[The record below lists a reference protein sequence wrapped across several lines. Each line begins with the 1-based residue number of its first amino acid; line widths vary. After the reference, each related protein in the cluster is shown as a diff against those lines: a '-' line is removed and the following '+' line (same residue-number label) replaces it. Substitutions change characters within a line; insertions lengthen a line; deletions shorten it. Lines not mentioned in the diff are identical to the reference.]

1 MRALHGSGTI
11 ASSERGAALVM
22 TLLVLVVLTA
32 FGMTLVALGT
42 SEVAMSSNWRDYSKD
57 FYAAE
62 AALESG
68 VVGLRNLLPA
78 TPTPTQAQ
86 LNTIATP
93 PTLSDAR
100 LTFGAYTITAA
111 SPAPNRQTFVT
122 GPYSGLFG
130 WVQGY
135 TIQAQVNGQGGTKAK
150 LTQVLQHTRV
160 PLFQFGIFYG
170 KGVDLE
176 LRPGPNMSFNGKIFS
191 NSNIY
196 IAAGSTLQITDSVKA
211 AGNIYRSIK
220 SEPTFP
226 NMSNPQI
233 ADAAGTLQ
241 TLNFDHAYQ
250 PGFGSTWSAGAWA
263 SQAMQTFGGRV
274 QDSAMGVQQIVPP
287 LPDLFGNPANP
298 DAVAHQLIEM
308 PQAGDSAAL
317 ASAKMYSQADVRIID
332 GVATGLTCTPAV
344 GASAITTKPFYDARE
359 GKTMT
364 AYDIDVNVLRINNCL
379 PKQGAGQLGTVL
391 YVAGTNM
398 ATNPVVRLVNG
409 SQLPSQG
416 LTVVSQN
423 PVYIAGNY
431 NCPSGDCTVL
441 PNGTNHPPAAV
452 LGDAVTV
459 LSKAW
464 MPKNFDA
471 KGDQPFFGN
480 RVAEET
486 TVNAAIATGP
496 SSEST
501 MGRDNGK
508 VNNLVRFLEDWVGS
522 TGTPTKFNYSGSLLA
537 LWHSQQVTGA
547 WRCCGITGLYY
558 YSPPNRV
565 WGYDTLF
572 DTTQPP
578 GTPMGVIMTKGSWS
592 QS

>member
-1 MRALHGSGTI
+1 MRALHGPRTI

-22 TLLVLVVLTA
+22 TLLVLVILTA
-32 FGMTLVALGT
+32 FGLTLVALGT

-93 PTLSDAR
+93 PTLSDSR

-111 SPAPNRQTFVT
+111 SPAPNRQTFAA

-135 TIQAQVNGQGGTKAK
+135 SIQAQVNGQGGTKAK

-176 LRPGPNMSFNGKIFS
+176 LRPGPGMTFNGKIFS

-196 IAAGSTLQITDSVKA
+196 VAAGSTLQITDSMKA

-220 SEPTFP
+220 SEPAYP

-241 TLNFDHAYQ
+241 TLNFDHTYQ
-250 PGFGSTWSAGAWA
+250 PGFGSTWPSAGAWA
-263 SQAMQTFGGRV
+263 SQAMQTFGGQV

-287 LPDLFGNPANP
+287 LPDLFGNPSNP
-298 DAVAHQLIEM
+298 DVVAHQLIEM
-308 PQAGDSAAL
+308 PRAGDSAAL
-317 ASAKMYSQADVRIID
+317 ASAKMYSQAGLRIEAGATTIA
-332 GVATGLTCTPAV
+332 ATGQNGNGVTLPLNAV
-344 GASAITTKPFYDARE
+344 IKRTFYDARE
-359 GKTMT
+359 AKTMT
-364 AYDIDVNVLRINNCL
+364 AYDVDVNLMRTAGAL
-379 PKQGAGQLGTVL
+379 PANGVL
-391 YVAGTNM
+391 YVAGTV
-398 ATNPVVRLVNG
+398 TTENPVVRLVNG
-409 SQLPSQG
+409 SQLPSGG

-423 PVYIAGNY
+423 PVYIVGDY
-431 NCPSGDCTVL
+431 NTV
-441 PNGTNHPPAAV
+441 PVGATHAPAAV

-459 LSKAW
+459 LSNDW
-464 MPKNFDA
+464 IPKNYDA

-480 RVAEET
+480 RVASANT

-508 VNNLVRFLEDWVGS
+508 VNNLVRFLEDW
-522 TGTPTKFNYSGSLLA
+522 TGKQFTYSGSLLA

-547 WRCCGITGLYY
+547 WRCCGISGLYY
-558 YSPPNRV
+558 YGPPSRV
-565 WGYDTLF
+565 WSYDTLF
-572 DTTQPP
+572 DTAQPP

>member
-1 MRALHGSGTI
+1 MRALHASATI
-11 ASSERGAALVM
+11 ASSERGAALVV

-32 FGMTLVALGT
+32 FGLTLVALGT
-42 SEVAMSSNWRDYSKD
+42 TEVAMSSNWRDYSKD

-68 VVGLRNLLPA
+68 VVALRNLLPT

-93 PTLSDAR
+93 PTLRDSR
-100 LTFGAYTITAA
+100 LTFGAYTITPATPAA
-111 SPAPNRQTFVT
+111 NRHTFAT

-130 WVQGY
+130 FVQAY
-135 TIQAQVNGQGGTKAK
+135 TIQAQVTGQGGTSAK

-176 LRPGPNMSFNGKIFS
+176 LRPGPGMTFNGKIFA

-196 IAAGSTLQITDSVKA
+196 IAAGTTLQITQSMKA
-211 AGNIYRSIK
+211 AGNIYRNIK
-220 SEPTFP
+220 SEPGYP
-226 NMSNPQI
+226 NVNNPQI

-241 TLNFDHAYQ
+241 TLNFDHTYQ
-250 PGFGSTWSAGAWA
+250 PGFTTTWSSASAWA
-263 SQAMQTFGGRV
+263 NQAMQTFGGQV
-274 QDSAMGVQQIVPP
+274 QDSAMGVGQIIPP
-287 LPDLFGNPANP
+287 LPDLFGSPSNP
-298 DAVAHQLIEM
+298 DVIAHQLIEM
-308 PQAGDSAAL
+308 PQPADSSALKAAKL
-317 ASAKMYSQADVRIID
+317 YSQAGLRIVADARTIGATD
-332 GVATGLTCTPAV
+332 ANGNGVTLPANAV
-344 GASAITTKPFYDARE
+344 IKRTFYDARE
-359 GKTMT
+359 AKTMT
-364 AYDIDVNVLRINNCL
+364 AYDVDVTVMRTAGAL
-379 PKQGAGQLGTVL
+379 PANGVV
-391 YVAGTNM
+391 YVAGTDT
-398 ATNPVVRLVNG
+398 ASNPVVRLVNG
-409 SQLPSQG
+409 SELPSQG

-423 PVYIAGNY
+423 PVYIAGDY
-431 NCPSGDCTVL
+431 NTVKT
-441 PNGTNHPPAAV
+441 GATHPPAAV

-459 LSKAW
+459 LSNAW
-464 MPKNFDA
+464 QPGNALGYDT
-471 KGDQPFFGN
+471 KGSLGF
-480 RVAEET
+480 T
-486 TVNAAIATGP
+486 TRAASATIVNAAIATGP
-496 SSEST
+496 SSESS

-508 VNNLVRFLEDWVGS
+508 ANNLVRFLEDW
-522 TGTPTKFNYSGSLLA
+522 TGKTFEYSGSLLA

-547 WRCCGITGLYY
+547 FRCCGLTSLYY
-558 YSPPNRV
+558 YAPPTRV

>member
-1 MRALHGSGTI
+1 MRPLHTSRTI

-22 TLLVLVVLTA
+22 TLLVLVILTA
-32 FGMTLVALGT
+32 FGLTLVALGT

-111 SPAPNRQTFVT
+111 SPAPNRQTFAT

-135 TIQAQVNGQGGTKAK
+135 AIQAQVNGQGGTKAK

-176 LRPGPNMSFNGKIFS
+176 LRPGPPMTFNGKIFA

-196 IAAGSTLQITDSVKA
+196 IAAGGTLQITDSMKA

-220 SEPTFP
+220 SDTLPT
-226 NMSNPQI
+226 SNPQI

-241 TLNFDHAYQ
+241 TLNFDHTYQ
-250 PGFGSTWSAGAWA
+250 PGLTSTWSPSAWA
-263 SQAMQTFGGRV
+263 SQAMQTFGGQV

-287 LPDLFGNPANP
+287 LPDLFGNPSNP
-298 DAVAHQLIEM
+298 DVVAHQLIEM
-308 PQAGDSAAL
+308 PQVGDSPAL
-317 ASAKMYSQADVRIID
+317 ASAKMYSQAGLRIVND
-332 GVATGLTCTPAV
+332 GTATQATDQNGSLVTLPPGAVTPR
-344 GASAITTKPFYDARE
+344 TFYDARE
-359 GKTMT
+359 SKTMT
-364 AYDIDVNVLRINNCL
+364 AYDVDVNVLRTNSAL
-379 PKQGAGQLGTVL
+379 PANGVL
-391 YVAGTNM
+391 YVAGT
-398 ATNPVVRLVNG
+398 ASGLNPVVRLVNG
-409 SQLPSQG
+409 SQLPSGG

-423 PVYIAGNY
+423 PVYIAGDY
-431 NCPSGDCTVL
+431 NTV
-441 PNGTNHPPAAV
+441 PVGANHPPAAV

-459 LSKAW
+459 LSNSWQPGNAGGY
-464 MPKNFDA
+464 DS
-471 KGDQPFFGN
+471 KGNLAFTT
-480 RVAEET
+480 RVASDT

-501 MGRDNGK
+501 IGRDNGK
-508 VNNLVRFLEDWVGS
+508 VNNLVRFLENWS
-522 TGTPTKFNYSGSLLA
+522 TKTFTYSGSLLA

-547 WRCCGITGLYY
+547 WRCCGTSSLYY
-558 YSPPNRV
+558 YAAPSRF
-565 WGYDTLF
+565 WSYDTLF

>member
-1 MRALHGSGTI
+1 MRALHTSRTI

-78 TPTPTQAQ
+78 TPAPTQAQ

-111 SPAPNRQTFVT
+111 SPAPNRQTFAT

-135 TIQAQVNGQGGTKAK
+135 SIQAQVNGQGGTKAK

-176 LRPGPNMSFNGKIFS
+176 LRPGPGMTFNGKIFS

-196 IAAGSTLQITDSVKA
+196 VAAGSTLQITDSMKA

-220 SEPTFP
+220 SEPAYP

-250 PGFGSTWSAGAWA
+250 PGFGATWPSAGAWA
-263 SQAMQTFGGRV
+263 SQAMQTFGGQV

-287 LPDLFGNPANP
+287 LPDLFGNPTNP
-298 DAVAHQLIEM
+298 DVVAHQLIEM
-308 PQAGDSAAL
+308 PQAGDSPAL
-317 ASAKMYSQADVRIID
+317 ASAKMYSQAGLRIVADATTIT
-332 GVATGLTCTPAV
+332 ATGQNGNGVTLPANAV
-344 GASAITTKPFYDARE
+344 IKRTFYDARE
-359 GKTMT
+359 AKTMT
-364 AYDIDVNVLRINNCL
+364 AYDVDVNLMRTAGAL
-379 PKQGAGQLGTVL
+379 PANGVV
-391 YVAGTNM
+391 YVAGTNT
-398 ATNPVVRLVNG
+398 AANPVVRLVNG
-409 SQLPSQG
+409 SQLPSGG
-416 LTVVSQN
+416 LTFVSQN
-423 PVYIAGNY
+423 PVYIVGDY
-431 NCPSGDCTVL
+431 NPVPGGAT
-441 PNGTNHPPAAV
+441 HAPAARHADGRHHDEGILV
-452 LGDAVTV
+452 PVVRSWAPTNDRGMTLPEVVIAVAILTIGLLAV
-459 LSKAW
+459 VGMLSSGFSNVVIGGGESKATSYARQKLEEL
-464 MPKNFDA
+464 KNRCYCDA
-471 KGDQPFFGN
+471 TAFP
-480 RVAEET
+480 A
-486 TVNAAIATGP
+486 
-496 SSEST
+496 
-501 MGRDNGK
+501 
-508 VNNLVRFLEDWVGS
+508 S
-522 TGTPTKFNYSGSLLA
+522 TGTDTPEAGVTRSWTVTQAGATTAPNRLSQITVTATWTSGSSA
-537 LWHSQQVTGA
+537 TGGQQVVLQTMRA
-547 WRCCGITGLYY
+547 E
-558 YSPPNRV
+558 
-565 WGYDTLF
+565 
-572 DTTQPP
+572 
-578 GTPMGVIMTKGSWS
+578 
-592 QS
+592 

>member
-1 MRALHGSGTI
+1 MRALHGPRTI

-22 TLLVLVVLTA
+22 TLLVLVILTA
-32 FGMTLVALGT
+32 FGLTLVALGT

-78 TPTPTQAQ
+78 TPTPTQTQ

-111 SPAPNRQTFVT
+111 SPAPNRQTFAT

-135 TIQAQVNGQGGTKAK
+135 SIQAQVNGQGGTKAK

-176 LRPGPNMSFNGKIFS
+176 LRPGPGMTFNGKIFS

-196 IAAGSTLQITDSVKA
+196 IAAGSTLQITDSMKA

-220 SEPTFP
+220 SEPAYP

-233 ADAAGTLQ
+233 ADAAGNFQ
-241 TLNFDHAYQ
+241 TLNFDHTYQ
-250 PGFGSTWSAGAWA
+250 PGFGSTWSSAGAWA
-263 SQAMQTFGGRV
+263 SQAMQTFGGQV

-287 LPDLFGNPANP
+287 LPDLFGNPSNP
-298 DAVAHQLIEM
+298 DVVAHQLIEM
-308 PQAGDSAAL
+308 PQGGDSAAL
-317 ASAKMYSQADVRIID
+317 TAAKMYTQAGLRIVND
-332 GVATGLTCTPAV
+332 GTSTKAYDQTGNNVPLPPGAVTPK
-344 GASAITTKPFYDARE
+344 SFYDARE

-364 AYDIDVNVLRINNCL
+364 AYDVDVNVLRTNAAL
-379 PKQGAGQLGTVL
+379 PANGVL
-391 YVAGTNM
+391 YVAGT
-398 ATNPVVRLVNG
+398 ASGLNPVVRLVNG
-409 SQLPSQG
+409 SQLPSGG

-423 PVYIAGNY
+423 PVYIVGDY
-431 NCPSGDCTVL
+431 NCGAPPCPQPAPGQPATG
-441 PNGTNHPPAAV
+441 PHPPAAV
-452 LGDAVTV
+452 LADAVTV
-459 LSKAW
+459 LSNAW
-464 MPKNFDA
+464 QAGNYDA
-471 KGDQPFFGN
+471 KGDQPFYQN
-480 RVAEET
+480 RTALPT
-486 TVNAAIATGP
+486 IVNAAIATGP

-508 VNNLVRFLEDWVGS
+508 VNNLVRFLEDWS
-522 TGTPTKFNYSGSLLA
+522 SKQFTYSGSLLA

-547 WRCCGITGLYY
+547 FRCCGITSLYY
-558 YSPPNRV
+558 YSPPSRV
-565 WGYDTLF
+565 WGYDPLF